1 MEDVT
6 EGGSVIRRVCSGGGG
21 GGGGCLSYEGR
32 VTEGASSVIRRGCN
46 S

>member
-21 GGGGCLSYEGR
+21 LSYEGR

>member
-21 GGGGCLSYEGR
+21 GGGVCHTKG
-32 VTEGASSVIRRGCN
+32 V
-46 S
+46 

>member
-6 EGGSVIRRVCSGGGG
+6 EGGSVIRRACNG
-21 GGGGCLSYEGR
+21 GR
-32 VTEGASSVIRRGCN
+32 VTEGGSVIQRGCN